1 MRETHHRTNSTMGKS
16 THLKVYSSA
25 PLMTILGR
33 RQSSSPGKLLRSNR
47 NSRTH
52 LHYGQSIKLLS
63 LPGPCD
69 GVVPQA
75 LRLRAGST
83 PFSNIVHNS
92 HSSSL
97 LNPHLL
103 SCPSLIVLPN
113 LSIICPEETSRM
125 LRSRRSY
132 LQSSMPQIASIL

>member
-1 MRETHHRTNSTMGKS
+1 MRETHHRTNFTMGKS

-33 RQSSSPGKLLRSNR
+33 RKSSSPGKLLRSNR

-83 PFSNIVHNS
+83 PFSSIAHVS
-92 HSSSL
+92 CPSSL
-97 LNPHLL
+97 LDPHL
-103 SCPSLIVLPN
+103 PPWMSLIILQN
-113 LSIICPEETSRM
+113 SSTICPGETSRRLISPM
-125 LRSRRSY
+125 SY
-132 LQSSMPQIASIL
+132 LKSSMPQIASIL